1 MARYTGSVCRLCR
14 AEGTKLFF
22 KSTRCLTEKC
32 AFNKRA
38 YSPGQHG
45 KKRSKLSNYA
55 VQLREKQKV
64 RRFYGVSE
72 HQFIRYFR
80 NAERSKEVTGTALLQ
95 LLERRLDNVL
105 FNLGFALTRAQAR
118 QMVKHNFIL
127 VNSRPVNVPSYL
139 VRPKDVLAI
148 RTAETKRKKVRE
160 IVKLTKDREMPKWL
174 QGEAEKLEGAVLR
187 IPVREDIKFPVREQL
202 IVELYSK

>member
-14 AEGTKLFF
+14 TEGTKLFF

-45 KKRSKLSNYA
+45 KKRSKLSDYA
-55 VQLREKQKV
+55 LQLREKQKV
-64 RRFYGVSE
+64 RRVYGVSE
-72 HQFIRYFR
+72 QQFRRYFK
-80 NAERSKEVTGTALLQ
+80 NAEKSRSVTGTVLLQ
-95 LLERRLDNVL
+95 SLERRLDSVV

-118 QMVKHNFIL
+118 QMVKHNFLL
-127 VNSRPVNVPSYL
+127 VNARPVNVPSYL
-139 VRPKDVLAI
+139 VRPKDILSI
-148 RTAETKRKKVRE
+148 RNDEAKRKKIRE
-160 IVKLTKDREMPKWL
+160 IVKLTKDKEVPVWL
-174 QGEAEKLEGAVLR
+174 QSEPEKLEGAVLR
-187 IPVREDIKFPVREQL
+187 LPERADIRFPVREQL